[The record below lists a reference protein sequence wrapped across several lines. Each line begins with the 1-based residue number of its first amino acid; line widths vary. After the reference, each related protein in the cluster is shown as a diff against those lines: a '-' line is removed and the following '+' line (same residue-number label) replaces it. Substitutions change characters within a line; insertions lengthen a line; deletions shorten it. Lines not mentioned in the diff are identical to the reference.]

1 MTIRYFFLQFFL
13 VVAAGFLAAAGRPDS
28 SPAMQQKLQHLQENA
43 ALPQPDKTPT
53 TFTQQEVNDYVASKQ
68 VKLPRG
74 VQSVRF
80 SSEPEI
86 ITGNARVDFEEVKSG
101 KGSANPLLSVFS
113 GVHDVEVIA
122 RAHGAGHMGYVQVQ
136 TVTLDGVEIP
146 RFVLQL
152 FVEKYLQPKYPG
164 VGLDSQFSLPYKID
178 TASVG
183 KNQLTVTQK

>member
-13 VVAAGFLAAAGRPDS
+13 VVAAGFLPAAGRPDS
-28 SPAMQQKLQHLQENA
+28 SPTMQQKLQHLQENA
-43 ALPQPDKTPT
+43 ALPQPDQTPT

-80 SSEPEI
+80 SSEPEV
-86 ITGNARVDFEEVKSG
+86 ITGNARVDFDEVKSG

-113 GVHDVEVIA
+113 GVHDVDVIA

-178 TASVG
+178 TAAVG